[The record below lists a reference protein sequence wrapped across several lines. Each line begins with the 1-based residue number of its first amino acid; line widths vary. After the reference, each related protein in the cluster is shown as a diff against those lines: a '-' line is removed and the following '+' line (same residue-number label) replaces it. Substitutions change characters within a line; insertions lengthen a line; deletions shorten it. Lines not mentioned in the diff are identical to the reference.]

1 MAKIRKS
8 KTTATEISS
17 DAYRKTFKKNKWF
30 FSLGAVGHD
39 MVYSL
44 VVSYLLT
51 FVQFGYRLSVHQYL
65 VISLCIGVLGRIW
78 DAITDPLMGLIIQKC
93 HFKLGKY
100 RPWIF
105 IGAVLTGMFTVFL
118 FNTQLEGWSF
128 VVYIVAMNLLWE
140 TAYTINDISYWS
152 MLPSLSSD
160 TKERNLVSTMTLL
173 CAGAGGGIIQGLITV
188 FQTGNLLRAYSSIS
202 VVSAVA
208 IIVTQGLTAFFV
220 KEKPQ
225 LIDKANTDV
234 SFKKMFSI
242 IFKNKQLL
250 VVALGLG
257 LYVIGNGIFV
267 SLLYNIYYIEIGYN
281 GDIFVVLVVFAFF
294 STLLQI
300 LFPYLSKVMSKKK
313 ILLLSSLSSI
323 FGYFLFLIIGWTNWL
338 PFNLIT
344 ILISGF
350 FIYSGNSLINL
361 VTVIHITNCV
371 EYNEYISGER
381 NEAIVS
387 TIRPFVTKMSTAIKY
402 GFTSLILIISGVFTL
417 SQNVSTIEIQK
428 TYFSKISETGEMTR
442 FEVQKLYLS
451 TIQTYALELEELTDE
466 QDRETRMEQID
477 RFLSSDPVLSPYK
490 LEAEYLGSCALM
502 YLLEDETVLGQ
513 IKDVDLGLLSEEKA
527 YSLSITGYYFD
538 EEGNRIRYNAG
549 NQCFKDISDLK
560 ERVMLRALATILP
573 MLCLGA
579 CWFVQEK
586 YYIIDEPYYDRMIG
600 ELEERNRKKEE

>member
-1 MAKIRKS
+1 M
-8 KTTATEISS
+8 
-17 DAYRKTFKKNKWF
+17 
-30 FSLGAVGHD
+30 
-39 MVYSL
+39 
-44 VVSYLLT
+44 
-51 FVQFGYRLSVHQYL
+51 
-65 VISLCIGVLGRIW
+65 
-78 DAITDPLMGLIIQKC
+78 
-93 HFKLGKY
+93 
-100 RPWIF
+100 
-105 IGAVLTGMFTVFL
+105 
-118 FNTQLEGWSF
+118 
-128 VVYIVAMNLLWE
+128 
-140 TAYTINDISYWS
+140 
-152 MLPSLSSD
+152 
-160 TKERNLVSTMTLL
+160 
-173 CAGAGGGIIQGLITV
+173 
-188 FQTGNLLRAYSSIS
+188 RAYSSIS

-281 GDIFVVLVVFAFF
+281 GDIFIVLVVFAFF

-428 TYFSKISETGEMTR
+428 TYFSKISDTEEMTR

-586 YYIIDEPYYDRMIG
+586 YYIIDEAYYDRMIG
-600 ELEERNRKKEE
+600 ELEERNRQKEE